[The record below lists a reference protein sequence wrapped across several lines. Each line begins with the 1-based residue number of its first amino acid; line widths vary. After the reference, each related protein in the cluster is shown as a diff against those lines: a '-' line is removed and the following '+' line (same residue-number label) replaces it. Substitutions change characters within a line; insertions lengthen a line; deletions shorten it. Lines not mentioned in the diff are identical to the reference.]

1 MRKSIIVALSVAF
14 LIGATALV
22 ASALEG
28 SPAPP
33 GDVEFHPAAAEG
45 PPPGGPGGPGG
56 DFGRRFRGP
65 GPRERAQA
73 FVRELG
79 LTDDQQDKMR
89 QLRVSFRDR
98 TRKSRMS
105 LMSLKDEKSTMLES
119 GAVNMEKLAKL
130 DDEIVKTKT
139 ELMRERLKMQRDR
152 LSVLTPEQIKK
163 LGQFRGHKHR
173 GGGHGRFHGRHAKLD
188 K

>member
-1 MRKSIIVALSVAF
+1 MRKSIIVALSVVF

-28 SPAPP
+28 SPGPP
-33 GDVEFHPAAAEG
+33 GDVEFQPGPGQG
-45 PPPGGPGGPGG
+45 PPPGDPGG
-56 DFGRRFRGP
+56 DFGRRFKGHGPKERG
-65 GPRERAQA
+65 QA
-73 FVRELG
+73 FVKELG
-79 LTDDQQDKMR
+79 LTEEQQDKMR

-98 TRKSRMS
+98 TRKTRMS

-152 LSVLTPEQIKK
+152 LSLLTPEQIKK
-163 LGQFRGHKHR
+163 LGQFKGHKHR
-173 GGGHGRFHGRHAKLD
+173 GGRHAKFRGRHAKLD
-188 K
+188 M